1 VKRAA
6 TKVCDPGS
14 GGAGVQGRAIRGIF
28 NRPIHQE
35 YTIKPLPESEA
46 ALVVRTDFSDER
58 GWQAI
63 RSRIQSPFRLFRPEV
78 LFVEDREYEGV
89 GVDELLRLFP
99 DHSRH
104 SFVALADRAAMSPP
118 DHALL
123 LVNLNPYEE
132 PRGATFRAVPSQL
145 GGIATNLSL
154 GNMDFRE
161 FAESVGAEGVFRGFR
176 WG

>member
-1 VKRAA
+1 M
-6 TKVCDPGS
+6 S
-14 GGAGVQGRAIRGIF
+14 
-28 NRPIHQE
+28 RPIYQE
-35 YTIKPLPESEA
+35 NTIKPLPDSEA
-46 ALVVRTDFSDER
+46 ALVIRTDFSDER
-58 GWQAI
+58 GWKAI
-63 RSRIQSPFRLFRPEV
+63 RSRIQSPFRPFRPEV
-78 LFVEDREYEGV
+78 LLVEEQEYEGV
-89 GVDELLRLFP
+89 GVDELLRLIP
-99 DHSRH
+99 DDNQH

-123 LVNLNPYEE
+123 LVNLNPYEQ

-161 FAESVGAEGVFRGFR
+161 FAESVGADGVFRGFR